1 MEVAA
6 MVQRTNRNQ
15 MRSKYHKVGSTT
27 DNSSGQAP
35 PPVPNNG
42 QASKPTGSSSRKP
55 KGMNW
60 DKINAKAKEKR
71 AESRMIVDYEE
82 VCCLSKFPDLTSFSI
97 TTKDADESNGSD
109 GSDSDG
115 SDSEG
120 NSDDNNGNNDSD
132 DGDLNGGN
140 GRDRR
145 KEKSGS
151 VFESEEA
158 FERMMKR
165 AIEKA
170 VFALQVKKKPKHG
183 NNERVAR
190 KKATQKE
197 KIQEDKSER
206 AQFCVSNI

>member
-1 MEVAA
+1 MACTFVNNLSAY
-6 MVQRTNRNQ
+6 VDRPLCT
-15 MRSKYHKVGSTT
+15 
-27 DNSSGQAP
+27 
-35 PPVPNNG
+35 VP
-42 QASKPTGSSSRKP
+42 
-55 KGMNW
+55 
-60 DKINAKAKEKR
+60 
-71 AESRMIVDYEE
+71 MILLQCY
-82 VCCLSKFPDLTSFSI
+82 CNCLSIISKFPDLTSFSI